1 MSHGAV
7 VAMVTGVKLA
17 LSASRGQEV
26 LMTRSV
32 RAQPLV
38 CVSSVVLL
46 VPAYQR
52 VEMFCAE
59 M

>member
-1 MSHGAV
+1 
-7 VAMVTGVKLA
+7 MVTGVKLA

>member
-38 CVSSVVLL
+38 CVFCCALGTGLSESRNVL
-46 VPAYQR
+46 
-52 VEMFCAE
+52 C
-59 M
+59 